1 MRQNLWDFDGLS
13 SDVAQ
18 EEDKENQLSDLLSS
32 KLEAA
37 EAAEP
42 VENENFDE
50 ADQLPEAQL
59 DHQFVSVKT
68 KPPTQ
73 RSFNIFGAQV

>member
-18 EEDKENQLSDLLSS
+18 EEDKENQLSDLFSS
-32 KLEAA
+32 KPEAE

-42 VENENFDE
+42 VE

-73 RSFNIFGAQV
+73 QSFNIFGAQV